1 MSGERSAATDAV
13 VRDGGVTVIAGPCS
27 VESREQ
33 MREVAAALKELGIRV
48 MRGGAYKP
56 RTSPFSFQGLELKG
70 LELLREAADEYG
82 LQVVTEV
89 TDSANAAVVD
99 EYADILQVGTRNM
112 ANFSLLK
119 KIGEVT
125 AGSHKPVVFKRG
137 MAATI
142 EEWLQASNYI
152 TLHGNENVILC
163 ERGIRTFETAYRFT
177 LDITAVPV
185 VKSLSL
191 LPVIVDVSHPAGR
204 ADLVPPISRAA
215 VAVGADGSP
224 QYSFRGEGCADRQ
237 LTRAHLP
244 TLGDEVRGLHVGSFS
259 LVVQPIGDTLLA
271 LVQRESGKR
280 LISLDPNVRLNP
292 QPDHPAVARARGR
305 TGQVRRP
312 DQGQR

>member
-1 MSGERSAATDAV
+1 MAAEQAPAIGAV
-13 VRDGGVTVIAGPCS
+13 ERDGGVTIIAGPCS

-33 MREVAAALKELGIRV
+33 MREVAATLAELGIKV

-56 RTSPFSFQGLELKG
+56 RTSPFSFQGLEEKG

-82 LQVVTEV
+82 LLVVTEV
-89 TDSANAAVVD
+89 TDSAHAEKIDA
-99 EYADILQVGTRNM
+99 YADILQIGTRNM

-125 AGSHKPVVFKRG
+125 GESHKPVVFKRG

-152 TLHGNENVILC
+152 TMHGNENVILC

-191 LPVIVDVSHPAGR
+191 LPIIVDVSHPAGR
-204 ADLVPPISRAA
+204 ADLVPALSRAA
-215 VAVGADGSP
+215 VAVGADGIMVEMHPNPREALCDGP
-224 QYSFRGEGCADRQ
+224 QSLDA
-237 LTRAHLP
+237 A
-244 TLGDEVRGLHVGSFS
+244 GLA
-259 LVVQPIGDTLLA
+259 A
-271 LVQRESGKR
+271 LVAE
-280 LISLDPNVRLNP
+280 LTPVAT
-292 QPDHPAVARARGR
+292 AVGR
-305 TGQVRRP
+305 TLV
-312 DQGQR
+312 

>member
-1 MSGERSAATDAV
+1 MSGERNVTTGAV

-48 MRGGAYKP
+48 MRGGAFKP

-82 LQVVTEV
+82 LLVVTEV
-89 TDSANAAVVD
+89 TDSANAAVVN

-112 ANFSLLK
+112 ANFSLLR

-125 AGSHKPVVFKRG
+125 ADSRKPVVFKRG

-191 LPVIVDVSHPAGR
+191 LPIIVDVSHPAGR
-204 ADLVPPISRAA
+204 ADLVPAISRAA
-215 VAVGADGSP
+215 VAVGADGIMVAVLPNPREALCDGP
-224 QYSFRGEGCADRQ
+224 QSLDLKGIRS
-237 LTRAHLP
+237 LM
-244 TLGDEVRGLHVGSFS
+244 DEL
-259 LVVQPIGDTLLA
+259 QPIAGAVGRSLA
-271 LVQRESGKR
+271 
-280 LISLDPNVRLNP
+280 
-292 QPDHPAVARARGR
+292 
-305 TGQVRRP
+305 
-312 DQGQR
+312 

>member
-1 MSGERSAATDAV
+1 MSGETTQPNALPV
-13 VRDGGVTVIAGPCS
+13 ERDGAVTIIAGPCS

-33 MREVAAALKELGIRV
+33 MREVAATLKELGIRV
-48 MRGGAYKP
+48 MRGGAFKP

-82 LQVVTEV
+82 LLVVTEV

-112 ANFSLLK
+112 ANFSLLR

-125 AGSHKPVVFKRG
+125 GESHKPVVFKRG

-152 TLHGNENVILC
+152 TMNGNENVILC

-191 LPVIVDVSHPAGR
+191 LPIIVDVSHPAGR
-204 ADLVPPISRAA
+204 ADLVPAISRAA
-215 VAVGADGSP
+215 VAVGADGIMVEVHPDPRKALCDGP
-224 QYSFRGEGCADRQ
+224 QSLDLPAFR
-237 LTRAHLP
+237 
-244 TLGDEVRGLHVGSFS
+244 
-259 LVVQPIGDTLLA
+259 A
-271 LVQRESGKR
+271 LVDELERVAAAVGR
-280 LISLDPNVRLNP
+280 PLI
-292 QPDHPAVARARGR
+292 
-305 TGQVRRP
+305 
-312 DQGQR
+312 

>member
-1 MSGERSAATDAV
+1 MAAEQSPAIGAV
-13 VRDGGVTVIAGPCS
+13 ERDGGVTIIAGPCS

-33 MREVAAALKELGIRV
+33 MREVAATLAELGIKV

-56 RTSPFSFQGLELKG
+56 RTSPFSFQGLEEKG

-82 LQVVTEV
+82 LLVVTEV
-89 TDSANAAVVD
+89 TDSAHAEKIDA
-99 EYADILQVGTRNM
+99 YADILQIGTRNM

-125 AGSHKPVVFKRG
+125 AESHKPVVFKRG

-152 TLHGNENVILC
+152 TMHGNENVILC

-191 LPVIVDVSHPAGR
+191 LPIIVDVSHPAGR
-204 ADLVPPISRAA
+204 ADLVPAISRAA
-215 VAVGADGSP
+215 VAVGADGIMVEMHPNPREALCDGP
-224 QYSFRGEGCADRQ
+224 QSLDVAG
-237 LTRAHLP
+237 LT
-244 TLGDEVRGLHVGSFS
+244 
-259 LVVQPIGDTLLA
+259 A
-271 LVQRESGKR
+271 LVAE
-280 LISLDPNVRLNP
+280 LTPVAT
-292 QPDHPAVARARGR
+292 AVGR
-305 TGQVRRP
+305 TLV
-312 DQGQR
+312 